1 MHGQPVTYLGQA
13 ILDPFGEQLTEFWNR
28 SIKHVASLDGTAP
41 GPGPVST
48 PQLVNARGLLSDD
61 SGNPY
66 VLADSGVVLD
76 APIVKRQGS
85 MTLYHT
91 GTRPWHLVDAVQQ
104 VYQDTWCP
112 DWCTYTYF
120 KPGQKGTLLI
130 SIGRKGYNGSAPPAM
145 AGIVVGT
152 ARIDRKGDLR
162 LGNVYADIHRLIAN
176 GTSTTIAVPVAR
188 SPVRV
193 EITIPNPIPPSAT
206 DPRSLGA
213 QVGFAFKPS
222 K

>member
-1 MHGQPVTYLGQA
+1 VTYVGQA
-13 ILDPFGEQLTEFWNR
+13 IRDPFGEQLTEFWNR
-28 SIKHVASLDGTAP
+28 SIKHVTSLDGTAP

-48 PQLVNARGLLSDD
+48 PNLVNAEGLLTDD
-61 SGNPY
+61 SGDPY
-66 VLADSGVVLD
+66 VLADSGVVLN
-76 APIVKRQGS
+76 APIVARQGS

-91 GTRPWHLVDAVQQ
+91 GARPWHLLDAVQQ

-130 SIGRKGYNGSAPPAM
+130 SIGRKGYNGSYAPGQAS
-145 AGIVVGT
+145 IVVGSV
-152 ARIDRKGDLR
+152 RIDRHSNPKLE
-162 LGNVYADIHRLIAN
+162 NVFADIHHVVEN
-176 GTSTTIAVPVAR
+176 GSSDTIAVPVAR
-188 SPVRV
+188 TPVRV
-193 EITIPNPIPPSAT
+193 EISIPNAIPPSGT

-213 QVGFAFKPS
+213 QVGFTFKPS